1 MLQEKRM
8 IKLIMKLIFLSILAA
23 VVFIAVSI
31 YSGGEKFRWFGKK
44 VEQQSEKVG
53 KEADKVRET
62 SDKVMKGIGKT
73 TETVK
78 EIAGSKDG
86 KKERNEKSR

>member
-1 MLQEKRM
+1 M
-8 IKLIMKLIFLSILAA
+8 IKFIMKLIFLGIIAA
-23 VVFIAVSI
+23 VVFVALSI

-53 KEADKVRET
+53 EKADKLKKG
-62 SDKVMKGIGKT
+62 SDIVINGIRKT

-78 EIAGSKDG
+78 EIAGSKDA
-86 KKERNEKSR
+86 KKEKDDKPR